1 MVNFRFIAADGVEHI
16 ITYVADER
24 GYRVTGDAIVG
35 TPAPVATTPRPTQ
48 PPTRP
53 PTQPPTQPPTRPPT
67 RPSTRPPTQ
76 APVAQ
81 AVVQVVPVQAVQAVP
96 VQYVQ
101 LQSASFGGF
110 YHAGF
115 VGGCGDGKEVFGAD
129 GARYVLRKI

>member
-1 MVNFRFIAADGVEHI
+1 MIWTDVVIFRFIAADGVEHI

-53 PTQPPTQPPTRPPT
+53 PTQPPTRPP
-67 RPSTRPPTQ
+67 TRPPTQ

-129 GARYVLRKI
+129 GARYVLKKI